1 MTSNSDFPLAK
12 KRGRPLGSKNKR
24 TRTVAGKKY
33 TFKKKAFKQSHA
45 SGSAPKQPK
54 SIPLGAFSWVD
65 AYEKTYANL
74 ERACERL
81 VELQGVK
88 TELEQAKEDIVG
100 LSTIINYLEIRL
112 EEQYRKA
119 NERTS
124 V

>member
-1 MTSNSDFPLAK
+1 MTSNSNFPLAK

-24 TRTVAGKKY
+24 TRTVAGKEY
-33 TFKKKAFKQSHA
+33 TFKKKAFKRSSSA
-45 SGSAPKQPK
+45 GSKLEQPK
-54 SIPLGAFSWVD
+54 EIPLGAFSWVD

-88 TELEQAKEDIVG
+88 AELEQAKVDIVG

-112 EEQYRKA
+112 EEQYRNAK
-119 NERTS
+119 
-124 V
+124 

>member
-1 MTSNSDFPLAK
+1 MTSNSNFPLAK
-12 KRGRPLGSKNKR
+12 KRGRPLGSKNKP
-24 TRTVAGKKY
+24 A
-33 TFKKKAFKQSHA
+33 KKKAFKRSNA
-45 SGSAPKQPK
+45 SGAKPSK

-81 VELQGVK
+81 VELQSVK
-88 TELEQAKEDIVG
+88 SELDQAKEDIIG

-119 NERTS
+119 K
-124 V
+124 

>member
-1 MTSNSDFPLAK
+1 MTLNSNLPK

-24 TRTVAGKKY
+24 TRTVAGKEY
-33 TFKKKAFKQSHA
+33 TFKKKAFKQSNT
-45 SGSAPKQPK
+45 SGSKIKKPKA
-54 SIPLGAFSWVD
+54 IPLGAFSWMD

-88 TELEQAKEDIVG
+88 EELEQSKVDVIG

-112 EEQYRKA
+112 EEQYRK
-119 NERTS
+119 EK
-124 V
+124 

>member
-24 TRTVAGKKY
+24 TRTVAGKEY
-33 TFKKKAFKQSHA
+33 TFKKKAFKQSNTA
-45 SGSAPKQPK
+45 GSNPKAPKA
-54 SIPLGAFSWVD
+54 IPLGAFSWVD

-88 TELEQAKEDIVG
+88 AELEQAKVDFVG
-100 LSTIINYLEIRL
+100 LSTIINDLEIRL
-112 EEQYRKA
+112 EEQYRKSDD
-119 NERTS
+119 RTS

>member
-1 MTSNSDFPLAK
+1 MTSSSDFPLAK
-12 KRGRPLGSKNKR
+12 KRGRPLGSKNK
-24 TRTVAGKKY
+24 TTA
-33 TFKKKAFKQSHA
+33 KKKAFKRSPSA
-45 SGSAPKQPK
+45 GSKPKMPK
-54 SIPLGAFSWVD
+54 AIPLGAFSWVD

-88 TELEQAKEDIVG
+88 AELEQAKEDIVG

-112 EEQYRKA
+112 EEQYRKPD
-119 NERTS
+119 ERTS

>member
-24 TRTVAGKKY
+24 TRTVAGKEY
-33 TFKKKAFKQSHA
+33 TFKKKAFKRSSSA
-45 SGSAPKQPK
+45 GSAPPK

-88 TELEQAKEDIVG
+88 AELEQAKEDIVG
-100 LSTIINYLEIRL
+100 LSTIVNYLEIRL

>member
-24 TRTVAGKKY
+24 TRTVAGKEY
-33 TFKKKAFKQSHA
+33 TFKKKAFKRSPSA
-45 SGSAPKQPK
+45 GSEPKMPK
-54 SIPLGAFSWVD
+54 AIPLGAFSWVD

-74 ERACERL
+74 ERTCQRL
-81 VELQGVK
+81 VELQGVQA
-88 TELEQAKEDIVG
+88 ELEQSKVDIVG

-112 EEQYRKA
+112 EEQYRKN